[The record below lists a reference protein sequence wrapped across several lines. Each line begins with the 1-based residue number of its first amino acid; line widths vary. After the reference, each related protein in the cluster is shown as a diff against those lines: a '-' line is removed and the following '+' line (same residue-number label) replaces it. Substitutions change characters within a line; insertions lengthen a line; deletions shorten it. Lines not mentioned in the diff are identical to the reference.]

1 MQSFWEF
8 YPIHKNVFLFFF
20 GGTLNDKDSNHYQ
33 DHYLIFGKIS
43 SFPPPPEILNPSP
56 SRQLLKALTLQ
67 PYVTWTSGILETYS
81 NKTQL
86 MSAYPDKENTN
97 QGIEAQTLSHKY
109 VKKFNDRIEPSNSYL
124 QSSGL
129 FEEEE
134 GFCRLAD

>member
-1 MQSFWEF
+1 
-8 YPIHKNVFLFFF
+8 
-20 GGTLNDKDSNHYQ
+20 
-33 DHYLIFGKIS
+33 
-43 SFPPPPEILNPSP
+43 
-56 SRQLLKALTLQ
+56 
-67 PYVTWTSGILETYS
+67 
-81 NKTQL
+81 